1 MSPVLRAPPPAPFAS
16 KTRSPCRPSR
26 RPSARATTDDLR
38 IPGLVS
44 PGEALSFLPAV
55 TVTAAQATAV
65 RNGARLPGGPP
76 HPVRVVFRDE
86 LLAVYGPLDDE
97 PGLRPLVIL

>member
-1 MSPVLRAPPPAPFAS
+1 M
-16 KTRSPCRPSR
+16 
-26 RPSARATTDDLR
+26 
-38 IPGLVS
+38 
-44 PGEALSFLPAV
+44 

-65 RNGARLPGGPP
+65 RNGARLPSGPP

-86 LLAVYGPLDDE
+86 LLAVYGPLDDA